1 MKLPDWHER
10 FLGLTNQDL
19 GFVSNDIQGVVYGPG
34 LVCMRCKVDLST
46 GVVVERGQILELL
59 GQDCAFGYAPG
70 KWLNAMDIG
79 KYYLSHQQ
87 LLADQAL
94 KPGLRSALRGLE
106 LRLQL
111 EPGNKFVCG
120 MRNMLMDGKT
130 LSEEQVSAVERNI
143 AEMGGLKAMLGA
155 RDQLRRL
162 SILGSLQALSPEDE
176 GKVSSLMSRL
186 LRPEYLS
193 TKQDRMIFALQDKY
207 STEVLAYTSQLLYT
221 WPPVGGCLWKID

>member
-162 SILGSLQALSPEDE
+162 SILGSLKTLSPEDE
-176 GKVSSLMSRL
+176 GKVSSLMGRL

-193 TKQDRMIFALQDKY
+193 TKQDRMIYALQEKY
-207 STEVLAYTSQLLYT
+207 SNEVLAYTSQLLCT
-221 WPPVGGCLWKID
+221 WPPIGGCLWKID